1 MGHYIHHV
9 PGRLRVRSP
18 KLKCSAARARQLIV
32 ALESLPGVQSVTQN
46 QRACSMVILYAP
58 SEIDVES
65 LLSVLRQSG
74 CLEADQTA
82 DRQSAG
88 MSMAGALFGKAL
100 FGAFFQ
106 STLERSVLSLVTA
119 LK

>member
-9 PGRLRVRSP
+9 PVRLRVRSP
-18 KLKCSAARARQLIV
+18 KLKCSAARTGQLK
-32 ALESLPGVQSVTQN
+32 AMLESLPGVQSVTQN
-46 QRACSMVILYAP
+46 QRACSMVILYSP
-58 SEIDVES
+58 RETDGES

-74 CLEADQTA
+74 CLEGKMP
-82 DRQSAG
+82 SALPAPSA
-88 MSMAGALFGKAL
+88 SMAGALFGKAL

>member
-18 KLKCSAARARQLIV
+18 KLKCSAARTGQLR
-32 ALESLPGVQSVTQN
+32 AMLESLSGVYSVTQN
-46 QRACSMVILYAP
+46 QRACSMVILYSP
-58 SEIDVES
+58 SEVEVES
-65 LLSVLRQSG
+65 LLAVLRQSG
-74 CLEADQTA
+74 CLEAKMPAVLQAPGAST
-82 DRQSAG
+82 
-88 MSMAGALFGKAL
+88 AGALFGKAL
-100 FGAFFQ
+100 FGAFVQ

>member
-1 MGHYIHHV
+1 MGHYTHHV

-18 KLKCSAARARQLIV
+18 KLKCSVARTGQLK
-32 ALESLPGVQSVTQN
+32 AMLESLPGVQSVTQN
-46 QRACSMVILYAP
+46 PRACSLVILY
-58 SEIDVES
+58 SHQETDGES
-65 LLSVLRQSG
+65 LLSVLRQTG
-74 CLEADQTA
+74 CLEAKTPSTV
-82 DRQSAG
+82 QSPGA
-88 MSMAGALFGKAL
+88 SMAGALFGKAL

>member
-1 MGHYIHHV
+1 MI
-9 PGRLRVRSP
+9 
-18 KLKCSAARARQLIV
+18 
-32 ALESLPGVQSVTQN
+32 
-46 QRACSMVILYAP
+46 ILYSATQTNA
-58 SEIDVES
+58 ES

-74 CLEADQTA
+74 CLEAKVP
-82 DRQSAG
+82 SALQAPG
-88 MSMAGALFGKAL
+88 ASMAGALFGKAL